1 MINALLDIITWFLN
15 TVIPSVAFPSVDF
28 DGIYAT
34 FKELLYYPV
43 KVLGLA
49 NITIFFTLWNL
60 DWILTLTLGV
70 AKTVLR
76 FIRGMK

>member
-15 TVIPSVAFPSVDF
+15 TVIPSVSFPSVDF

-34 FKELLYYPV
+34 LKSVLYYPV
-43 KVLGLA
+43 KILGLA

-60 DWILTLTLGV
+60 DWILTVTLGV
-70 AKTVLR
+70 AKTVLK
-76 FIRGMK
+76 FIRGN

>member
-1 MINALLDIITWFLN
+1 MINALLDLITWFLN
-15 TVIPSVAFPSVDF
+15 TVIPSVSFPSVDF

-34 FKELLYYPV
+34 LKSVLYYPV
-43 KVLGLA
+43 KILGLA

-70 AKTVLR
+70 VKTVLK
-76 FIRGMK
+76 FIRGN